1 VMIVLAALATI
12 ALLAAN
18 TMRGGESAEITE
30 HSTAVALRAAESGA
44 ATAMDYLR
52 ANLDPVRYWSAYV
65 TPNNATLVKPSL
77 PGNDVLPG
85 GSGNPFSAD
94 QQAWYS
100 VEVLNN
106 RTDPGLST
114 GKDEDARIVIR
125 STGHGPGDATAVIEW
140 EVQGTS
146 TTAPLTL
153 IGWRQIL

>member
-1 VMIVLAALATI
+1 MIVLAALATL
-12 ALLAAN
+12 ALL
-18 TMRGGESAEITE
+18 TTSTVRGGEASETTE
-30 HSTAVALRAAESGA
+30 HANAVALRAAESGA

-65 TPNNATLVKPSL
+65 TPNNATLIKPPV

-85 GSGNPFSAD
+85 RNGNPFSAD
-94 QQAWYS
+94 QQAWYK

-114 GKDEDARIVIR
+114 GKDQDARIVIR
-125 STGHGPGDATAVIEW
+125 ATGHGPAGAVAVIEW
-140 EVQGTS
+140 EILGTS
-146 TTAPLTL
+146 STAPLTL